1 MIDDLS
7 TGLPGREARTVADAW
22 AAWRDGDCTQ
32 RLWDGD
38 ASLWTGGDEA
48 RWLGW
53 LAAPREQQ
61 EQLPSYLALAEGA
74 RAEDLS
80 HALLLGMGGSSLCCE
95 VLAETFGSAEGR
107 PELVVVDSTVPAQV
121 RAVEERIDPAHTL
134 CIVSSKS
141 GGTVETD
148 VLRRHFFSHIGDPR
162 RFIAI
167 TDPGSALEQRARQEG
182 WRAVAHGHPEIGGR
196 FSALSAFGLVPAA
209 LIGIDAVDLL
219 ARARRLAREPEPAL
233 ALGVAFGALARAGR
247 DKLTLITSPGLS
259 ALGAW
264 LEQLL
269 AESTGKNGVGI
280 VPIDGERPMAPA
292 EYGGDRVFAYV
303 RLASAPDPAQDRFAR
318 ELFAA
323 GQPVLRI
330 DVAEPA
336 ELGAEFLRWEL
347 ATAAAGSVLGI
358 HPFDQPDVEAAKV
371 AARELISR
379 YEQTG
384 SLPQAEPLLREGVF
398 ELYADAASTEAFG
411 RLGDLGAILRA
422 HLARLGAGDYL
433 ALNAFVERSGAHAAP
448 LAELR
453 DAVAHRSGCA
463 TTLGFGPRFLHS
475 TGQLHKGGAN
485 RALVLEV
492 TAHDATDLPIPDQR
506 ISFGVLKDAQA
517 RGDFDV
523 LCARGRR
530 ALRLHV
536 ASGDVA
542 EGLCAL
548 AHAARVA
555 LA

>member
-1 MIDDLS
+1 MMDDLS
-7 TGLPGREARTVADAW
+7 KGLPEREARIVADAW
-22 AAWRDGDCTQ
+22 AAWRQGDCTQ
-32 RLWDGD
+32 RLWAGD
-38 ASLWTGGDEA
+38 ASLWTGRDEA

-61 EQLPSYLALAEGA
+61 EQLPTYLALAESA

-95 VLAETFGSAEGR
+95 VLAETFGSAGGC

-121 RAVEERIDPAHTL
+121 RSVEARIDPARTL

-148 VLRRHFFSHIGDPR
+148 VLRRHFFARIDDPR
-162 RFIAI
+162 RFLAI

-182 WRAVAHGHPEIGGR
+182 WRAITHGDPEIGGR
-196 FSALSAFGLVPAA
+196 FSALSPFGLVPAA
-209 LIGIDAVDLL
+209 LIGIAVDDLL
-219 ARARRLAREPEPAL
+219 ARARRLARHPEPAL
-233 ALGVAFGALARAGR
+233 ELGVALGALARAGR
-247 DKLTLITSPGLS
+247 DKLTLVTSPGLAS
-259 ALGAW
+259 LGAW
-264 LEQLL
+264 LEQLI

-280 VPIDGERPMAPA
+280 VPIDGETPLAPA
-292 EYGGDRVFAYV
+292 DYGEDRVFAYV
-303 RLASAPDPAQDRFAR
+303 RLASAPDPAQDSFAE
-318 ELFAA
+318 ELLAA
-323 GQPVLRI
+323 GRPVLRI
-330 DVAEPA
+330 DVSEPA

-371 AARELISR
+371 AARELIAG
-379 YEQTG
+379 YEETG

-398 ELYADAASTEAFG
+398 ELYADEASAASLAE
-411 RLGDLGAILRA
+411 LGDPRAVLRA

-433 ALNAFVERSGAHAAP
+433 ALNAFVERCDAHATP

-453 DAVAHRSGCA
+453 DAVARHSGCA

-475 TGQLHKGGAN
+475 TGQLHKGGPEG
-485 RALVLEV
+485 ALVLEV
-492 TAHDATDLPIPDQR
+492 TAHDAADLAIPDQR

-517 RGDFDV
+517 GGDFAV

-530 ALRLHV
+530 ALRVHI

-542 EGLCAL
+542 EGLHTL
-548 AHAARVA
+548 ATAMQPG
-555 LA
+555 